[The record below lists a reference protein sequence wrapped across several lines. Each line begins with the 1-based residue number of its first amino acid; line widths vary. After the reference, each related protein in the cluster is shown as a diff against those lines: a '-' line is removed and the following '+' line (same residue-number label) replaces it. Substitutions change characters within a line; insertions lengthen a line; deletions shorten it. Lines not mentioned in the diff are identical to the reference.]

1 MPFIRAAT
9 FLSVLPIVFFLPVLA
24 VDTGCCRK
32 EARLGYEDTDAM
44 RLKSQELT
52 NYLMGVIL
60 ENQKQN
66 AGA

>member
-1 MPFIRAAT
+1 MAFIRAAT

-32 EARLGYEDTDAM
+32 EARLGYEYTDAM
-44 RLKSQELT
+44 RLKSQAFT
-52 NYLMGVIL
+52 NYLMGIIL
-60 ENQKQN
+60 ENQKQH